1 MLQKLIEGSIRLR
14 WLVLFVATAV
24 AAAGIYSSF
33 RLPLDAIPDLTN
45 IQVQVVTSAGSLS
58 PIEVERYVS
67 QPLEKKL
74 SGLPSMIELRSI
86 SRLGISLITVVFEE
100 GTDLYWARQLIGQ
113 RLTTMDAMPHGVG
126 S

>member
-24 AAAGIYSSF
+24 AAAGVYLSF

-45 IQVQVVTSAGSLS
+45 VQVQVVTSAGSLS

-67 QPLEKKL
+67 QPLEKNL

-86 SRLGISLITVVFEE
+86 SRLGISISTGLGNSSVNDSLLWIRCHTASAVLSW
-100 GTDLYWARQLIGQ
+100 DR
-113 RLTTMDAMPHGVG
+113 
-126 S
+126 